1 MRLLL
6 LLIMSAALFWYACV
20 DEIQL
25 APPDLPDSGM
35 LVQGKMLY
43 GYPAQI
49 TAEVFE
55 LYTLS
60 SNLPRPIGG
69 AKVTLEDNQNR
80 SIPLLSSATGFYF
93 LTLNPD
99 HPDFPLL
106 EGNSYRLKVE
116 LPNGRAYQSAWETLL
131 PAIRPDSLSVQFA
144 LQEYTD
150 GRGELR
156 TDTFARFG
164 IHTPLQ
170 ATGQAPFFRWELEQ
184 GYKLTD
190 DEGKTCYV
198 VRDFL
203 SDNVFALNS
212 ATVGVG
218 RLDNYFLT
226 DTRVDYRFAEGFYMI
241 AYQQRISGDAF
252 GYFEELKQ
260 LLSKKGTLF
269 DPPVGAIRSNI
280 TGLNEPEELT
290 YGFFYVARQDTLR
303 LYVSPEAVN
312 YPKPYCP
319 LPPINGSAPN
329 PNACDDC
336 LLELGAVTFKPDWWE
351 F

>member
-1 MRLLL
+1 MLIALLPW
-6 LLIMSAALFWYACV
+6 ISCV
-20 DEIQL
+20 DNIQL
-25 APPDLPDSGM
+25 GRPDLPDSGM
-35 LVQGKMLY
+35 LVQGKLLV
-43 GYPAQI
+43 GKPSRVS
-49 TAEVFE
+49 AEVFE

-69 AKVTLEDNQNR
+69 AKVILEDDQ
-80 SIPLLSSATGFYF
+80 SHSVLLFSDAAGSYF
-93 LTLNPD
+93 LELDPD
-99 HPDFPLL
+99 DPAFPII
-106 EGNSYRLKVE
+106 EGRNYRLKVS
-116 LPNGRAYQSAWETLL
+116 LPNGRAYESAWEPLL
-131 PAIRPDSLSVQFA
+131 PAPKPDSLSVDFA

-164 IHTPLQ
+164 IHTPLLVN
-170 ATGQAPFFRWELEQ
+170 GQAVFFRWELDQ

-190 DEGKTCYV
+190 DPGKTCYV

-203 SDNVFALNS
+203 ADNVFALNS
-212 ATVGVG
+212 AAAGAG

-226 DTRVDYRFAEGFYMI
+226 DALVDYRFAEGFYMI
-241 AYQQRISGDAF
+241 VHQQSISPDAF
-252 GYFEELKQ
+252 GYFDELQQ
-260 LLSKKGTLF
+260 LLAKKGTLF

-280 TGLNEPEELT
+280 SGLNEAEELT
-290 YGFFYVARQDTLR
+290 YGFFYVAKQDTLR
-303 LYVSPEAVN
+303 LYISPETVN

-336 LLELGAVTFKPDWWE
+336 LLELGAQTFKPDWWE